1 VQKVSRS
8 SPTWRYDKT
17 KRLTLDINAT
27 SHGNVHWMVPRTVNP
42 LFTGRGELLRR
53 IQKAIHND
61 HISPS
66 DTQKRFVITGLG
78 GQGKSEICLQVASQ
92 MREEY
97 VLSIPSMVFGVILAD
112 RLDSGEYSGSTSAR
126 PLQLRATL
134 SLLQSCLDGQ
144 PRVFPML
151 FKFLQRLSKAG
162 SLSLITPM
170 IRILI
175 TKSIF
180 HPELTAQF
188 S

>member
-1 VQKVSRS
+1 
-8 SPTWRYDKT
+8 
-17 KRLTLDINAT
+17 
-27 SHGNVHWMVPRTVNP
+27 MVPRTINP
-42 LFTGRGELLRR
+42 LFTGRGGLLCR
-53 IQKAIHND
+53 IQKAIHYD
-61 HISPS
+61 STSTP
-66 DTQKRFVITGLG
+66 DKQRRFVIIGLG

-97 VLSIPSMVFGVILAD
+97 VLSIPSMVFGVILTD

-126 PLQLRATL
+126 PLLLRATL

-144 PRVFPML
+144 PRMFPIL
-151 FKFLQRLSKAG
+151 FKSLQRLSKAG